1 MSSSRL
7 QYKKMKIEE
16 LEYAKKA
23 VLAAL
28 EKDGCLVDMHG
39 LSYWAE
45 RVEKLRVEIKE
56 ML

>member
-1 MSSSRL
+1 MEDL
-7 QYKKMKIEE
+7 KKKIEE

-45 RVEKLRVEIKE
+45 RVEKLRIEIKE